1 MMDFE
6 NKNGCNAAIELMDE
20 IVSRNLV
27 ECGEVAL
34 RTINEK
40 LYIDLITNDVSEDTS
55 FTRFLKGD
63 QATLNKRRYSFIRI
77 DPADVMEFDI
87 NTLKIE
93 QKTISMVFMKL
104 NNSNRKELN
113 VALSDQNEVN
123 KLIAYVC

>member
-6 NKNGCNAAIELMDE
+6 NKNGGNVAIELLDE

-27 ECGEVAL
+27 ECKEVAL

-40 LYIDLITNDVSEDTS
+40 LYIDLITNDTSEDTT
-55 FTRFLKGD
+55 FTRLLKGD

-77 DPADVMEFDI
+77 DPTDIIAFDV
-87 NTLKIE
+87 NTLNVE
-93 QKTISMVFMKL
+93 RRNVSMVFMKL
-104 NNSNRKELN
+104 NNVDRKELN
-113 VALSDQNEVN
+113 ISLSDQNEVN

>member
-1 MMDFE
+1 MMEFE
-6 NKNGCNAAIELMDE
+6 SKSGSNAAIELMDE

-27 ECGEVAL
+27 ECKEVAL

-40 LYIDLITNDVSEDTS
+40 LYIDLITNDTSEDTT

-63 QATLNKRRYSFIRI
+63 QATLNKRKYSFIRI
-77 DPADVMEFDI
+77 DPADIIEFDI

-93 QKTISMVFMKL
+93 QRYISMVFMKF